1 MCVLGGDLLLLPG
14 LPHQAANTSH
24 CYGVASFWRLSNTG
38 TDFIQKMSK
47 FRGWRIASNSMDFSI
62 FPHRSSAFEEWF
74 KCGFRNPKLKD
85 IHQWWQL
92 RSVLGIPISHQEAL
106 KNTLW
111 TLCGHLGSRSAAAV
125 LSCPSP
131 PFPSQVCFRCVVLNA
146 AHFLQSCGLLIIFSV
161 KSR

>member
-1 MCVLGGDLLLLPG
+1 MSAGIRSRSEGGLLLLPG
-14 LPHQAANTSH
+14 LPRQAANTSH
-24 CYGVASFWRLSNTG
+24 CYDVASFWRLSNTG

-92 RSVLGIPISHQEAL
+92 RSVPGIPISHQEAL
-106 KNTLW
+106 KSI
-111 TLCGHLGSRSAAAV
+111 CGHFVVISGATL
-125 LSCPSP
+125 LLPSCPVP
-131 PFPSQVCFRCVVLNA
+131 PLPSLPRCVSGVLC
-146 AHFLQSCGLLIIFSV
+146 LMLPISCRAVDF
-161 KSR
+161 